1 MHKPTL
7 VALSWCFVIAAAT
20 VLILEVHRSHTGVTP
35 PTVMAAQMPSRG
47 MPLLA
52 RPETAT
58 VSSPAAEQA
67 TPAAANY
74 VGNTNTHKFHRM
86 TCRYAS
92 CKNCTVHF
100 ATRDEAL
107 AAGFRPGGCCDP

>member
-1 MHKPTL
+1 MHKKTL
-7 VALSWCFVIAAAT
+7 VALSWCFLIAAAT
-20 VLILEVHRSHTGVTP
+20 VLILEVHRSHAGVTP

-47 MPLLA
+47 MLLA
-52 RPETAT
+52 PPETAT
-58 VSSPAAEQA
+58 VSSPVAQQA
-67 TPAAANY
+67 TTAAANY
-74 VGNTNTHKFHRM
+74 AGNVSTHKFHRM
-86 TCRYAS
+86 TCRFAS